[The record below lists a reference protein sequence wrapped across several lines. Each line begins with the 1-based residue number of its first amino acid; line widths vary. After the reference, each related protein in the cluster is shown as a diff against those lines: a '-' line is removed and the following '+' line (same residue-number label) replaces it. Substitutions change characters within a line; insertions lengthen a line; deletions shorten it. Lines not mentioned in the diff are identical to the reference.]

1 MSDKTKGERN
11 KSAKLTAFQVFM
23 VKAAPPK
30 PKLNAQ
36 LARTLNVTPTNIGL
50 IRKGKSWG
58 WL

>member
-11 KSAKLTAFQVFM
+11 KSAKLTGFQVFM
-23 VKAAPPK
+23 VKTAPQK

-36 LARTLNVTPTNIGL
+36 LARALNVTPTNIGL
-50 IRKGKSWG
+50 IRKSKSWG

>member
-1 MSDKTKGERN
+1 MSDKTRGERN

-23 VKAAPPK
+23 VKAALQR

-36 LARTLNVTPTNIGL
+36 LARALNVSPRNVGL
-50 IRKGKSWG
+50 IRQGKSWG